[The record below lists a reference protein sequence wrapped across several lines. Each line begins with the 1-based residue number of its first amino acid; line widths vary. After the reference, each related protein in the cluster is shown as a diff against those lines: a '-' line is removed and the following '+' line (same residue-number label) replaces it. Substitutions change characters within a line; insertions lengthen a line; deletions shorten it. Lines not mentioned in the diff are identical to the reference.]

1 MFLKV
6 KMENSISIPL
16 EATARAAD
24 IMSAEISF
32 LPHKLTRGICPR
44 LL

>member
-16 EATARAAD
+16 EATARVAD
-24 IMSAEISF
+24 ITCAEDSI
-32 LPHKLTRGICPR
+32 
-44 LL
+44 LLLNIR